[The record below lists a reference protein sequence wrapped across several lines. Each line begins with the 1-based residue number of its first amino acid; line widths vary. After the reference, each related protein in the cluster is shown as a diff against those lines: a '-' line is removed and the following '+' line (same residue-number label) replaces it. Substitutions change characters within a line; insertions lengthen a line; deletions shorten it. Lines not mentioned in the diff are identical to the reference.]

1 MTQIVLGFGSN
12 LGDRQQLIE
21 QAYELV
27 QKRIGEKIL
36 VSSMIETKPW
46 GFQSE
51 NMFMNSVASF
61 ETNLSAQDCLKEI
74 NKIEAELGRN
84 RSGQPGYESRTMDI
98 DILFYG
104 NEVIDEENLKVPHPH
119 LHKRDFVLIPLK
131 EIMPEFIH
139 PVLKQRVK
147 DISVN

>member
-12 LGDRQQLIE
+12 LGDRLQLIE

-27 QKRIGEKIL
+27 QERIGEKIL

-46 GFQSE
+46 GFHSE
-51 NMFMNSVASF
+51 NLFMNSVASF
-61 ETNLSAQDCLKEI
+61 NTSLSAQDCLKEI
-74 NKIEAELGRN
+74 NKIEAELGRK
-84 RSGQPGYESRTMDI
+84 RSGQAGYESRTMDI

-104 NEVIDEENLKVPHPH
+104 NEVIDEENLKVPHPL

-131 EIMPEFIH
+131 EIMPQFVH
-139 PVLKQRVK
+139 PVLKQQIK
-147 DISVN
+147 DIKAE